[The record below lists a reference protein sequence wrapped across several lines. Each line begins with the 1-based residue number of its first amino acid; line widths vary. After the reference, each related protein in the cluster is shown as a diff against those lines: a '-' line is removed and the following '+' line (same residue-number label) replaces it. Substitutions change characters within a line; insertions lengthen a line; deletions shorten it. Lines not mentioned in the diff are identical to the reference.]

1 MVRPERFELPTY
13 SSGGCRSI
21 QLSYG
26 RTPLFP
32 VYMRSFTLSIGG
44 SNDGVKLRAAIA
56 QPRRQTEYS
65 DLGLGGEALITIPA
79 AATTPVSA
87 APASTISTATPA
99 AATTPALNLRTR
111 FIYIQS
117 ASANLS
123 AVQRRNGFLSV
134 FRTCHL
140 DETEATRA
148 TGIPISHDADA
159 VHLPVYLEKFSQFVF
174 RSVEVEVPNKD
185 VLQANCL

>member
-26 RTPLFP
+26 RMPVFP

-44 SNDGVKLRAAIA
+44 SNDGVRLRAVIA
-56 QPRRQTEYS
+56 QPRRQTECS
-65 DLGLGGEALITIPA
+65 DLGQAGEALVTVPA
-79 AATTPVSA
+79 AAPAPVAAAA
-87 APASTISTATPA
+87 APTISTAAPA
-99 AATTPALNLRTR
+99 AAPAPALNLRTR

-123 AVQRRNGFLSV
+123 AVQRRN
-134 FRTCHL
+134 
-140 DETEATRA
+140 
-148 TGIPISHDADA
+148 
-159 VHLPVYLEKFSQFVF
+159 
-174 RSVEVEVPNKD
+174 
-185 VLQANCL
+185 

>member
-1 MVRPERFELPTY
+1 M
-13 SSGGCRSI
+13 
-21 QLSYG
+21 
-26 RTPLFP
+26 
-32 VYMRSFTLSIGG
+32 
-44 SNDGVKLRAAIA
+44 NA
-56 QPRRQTEYS
+56 QPRRQTEYP
-65 DLGLGGEALITIPA
+65 DLGQAGEALITIPA

-87 APASTISTATPA
+87 AAASTISTATPA
-99 AATTPALNLRTR
+99 ATALNLRTR
-111 FIYIQS
+111 FVYIQS

-123 AVQRRNGFLSV
+123 AVQRCNGLLSV

-159 VHLPVYLEKFSQFVF
+159 VHLAMYLEKFSQFVF